1 MRLAQLF
8 SQTLRQAPAEA
19 ETPSH
24 QLLLRAGLVQ
34 QLAAGIYSYLPLG
47 WRAVRKIEQ
56 IIREEMDAAGGQ
68 EVHMPVLQPVEL
80 WEASGRRETYIP
92 PLFVAR
98 DRRERELVLA
108 PTHEE
113 AVTDLFKQQVQSY
126 RNLPALVYQIQTKFR
141 NELRSRGGLIRL
153 REFIM
158 MDLYSF
164 DADWEGLDRS
174 YDAMLQAYTN
184 VFQRCGLPTVAVQA
198 DSGPIGG
205 KDSQE
210 FMYLTD
216 VGEDEILLCDRCGYA
231 ANTEKADHRKLALPA
246 EEPLALEE
254 VATPGIK
261 TIEELSRFLEVP
273 PERTLKAVFYA
284 ASGEPVFVA
293 IRGDLEVNETKLRNA
308 LGGVELRLMEDRE
321 VEAVGLVAGYAS
333 PVGLEKAAKRPVR
346 IVADDS
352 VRSSPNLVGGA
363 NKPDAH
369 LRNVN
374 FERDWQAD
382 IVTDISLAR
391 EGDVCSQCDEA
402 ATLKL
407 RRGIESGHVFKLGTV
422 YSEKMGATFL
432 DQEGRQQVAVMGC
445 YGIGVDRLLAAIIQ
459 ENHDEQGIVWPAA
472 VAPYAV
478 HLVTLSADRG
488 GVGEAAE
495 RLYAELVDR
504 GVEVLYDDRE
514 ESPGV
519 KFADADLLGMP
530 LRLTVSPRNMKEDS
544 VELKRRDESD
554 STMVPLSEAASRVA
568 EMVAEFGR

>member
-68 EVHMPVLQPVEL
+68 EVHMPVLHPVEV
-80 WEASGRRETYIP
+80 WEASGRRETFIP
-92 PLFVAR
+92 PLFTVKDRR
-98 DRRERELVLA
+98 DREMVLA

-113 AVTDLFKQQVQSY
+113 IVVDLFKRQVQSY
-126 RNLPALVYQIQTKFR
+126 RDLPTLPYQIQAKFR
-141 NELRSRGGLIRL
+141 DEPRPRGGLIRL

-231 ANTEKADHRKLALPA
+231 ANTEKADHRKLALPP

-261 TIEELSRFLEVP
+261 TIEELSRFLDVP

-293 IRGDLEVNETKLRNA
+293 IRGDLDVNETKLRNA
-308 LGGVELRLMEDRE
+308 LGGAELRLMDDRE
-321 VEAVGLVAGYAS
+321 VEATGLVAGSAS
-333 PVGLEKAAKRPVR
+333 PVGLEQAARRSIRV
-346 IVADDS
+346 IADDS
-352 VRSSPNLVGGA
+352 VRSSPNLVSGA

-374 FERDWQAD
+374 FDRDWQAD

-391 EGDVCSQCDEA
+391 EGDACPQCDDA
-402 ATLKL
+402 STLTL
-407 RRGIESGHVFKLGTV
+407 RRGIENGHVFKLGTV
-422 YSEKMGATFL
+422 YSEKLGATFL

-459 ENHDEQGIVWPAA
+459 ENHDEQGIVWPAS

-478 HLVTLSADRG
+478 HLLTLSADRG

-530 LRLTVSPRNMKEDS
+530 LRLTVSPRNMEKDS

-554 STMVPLSEAASRVA
+554 STLVPLSEVASRVA
-568 EMVAEFGR
+568 EMVAEFDR

>member
-68 EVHMPVLQPVEL
+68 EVHMPALQPVEL

-92 PLFVAR
+92 PLLTVK
-98 DRRERELVLA
+98 DRRDQELVLA

-184 VFQRCGLPTVAVQA
+184 VFQRCGLPTIAVQA

-231 ANTEKADHRKLALPA
+231 ANTEKADHRKLALPP

-261 TIEELSRFLEVP
+261 TIEELSRFLDVP

-293 IRGDLEVNETKLRNA
+293 IRGDLDVNETKLRNA
-308 LGGVELRLMEDRE
+308 LGGVELRLMDDRE
-321 VEAVGLVAGYAS
+321 VEAAGLVAGSAS
-333 PVGLEKAAKRPVR
+333 PVGLEQAAGRPVR
-346 IVADDS
+346 VVADDS

-391 EGDVCSQCDEA
+391 RDDACPECDDA
-402 ATLKL
+402 SPLML
-407 RRGIESGHVFKLGTV
+407 RRGIENGHVFKLGTV
-422 YSEKMGATFL
+422 YSEKLGATFL
-432 DQEGRQQVAVMGC
+432 DREGRQQAAVMGC

-478 HLVTLSADRG
+478 HIVTLSADRT

-530 LRLTVSPRNMKEDS
+530 LRLTVSPRNMEKDS

-554 STMVPLSEAASRVA
+554 STLVPLSEAASQV
-568 EMVAEFGR
+568 EKLVGEFDR

>member
-47 WRAVRKIEQ
+47 WRALRKIEQ

-68 EVHMPVLQPVEL
+68 EVHMPALQPVEL

-92 PLFVAR
+92 PLLTVKDRR
-98 DRRERELVLA
+98 DREMVLA

-231 ANTEKADHRKLALPA
+231 ANTEKADHRTLALPT

-261 TIEELSRFLEVP
+261 TIEELSRFLDVP

-293 IRGDLEVNETKLRNA
+293 IRGDLDVNETKLRNA
-308 LGGVELRLMEDRE
+308 LGGVELRLMDDRE
-321 VEAVGLVAGYAS
+321 VEAAGLVAGSAS

-346 IVADDS
+346 VVADDS

-363 NKPDAH
+363 NKPDVH

-374 FERDWQAD
+374 FERDWQAS

-391 EGDVCSQCDEA
+391 EGSACPQCDDA
-402 ATLKL
+402 STLTL

-432 DQEGRQQVAVMGC
+432 DQEGRQQAAVMGC

-459 ENHDEQGIVWPAA
+459 ENHDERGIIWPAS

-495 RLYAELVDR
+495 RLYGELVER
-504 GVEVLYDDRE
+504 GVAVLYDDRE

-568 EMVAEFGR
+568 ELVAEFEG

>member
-68 EVHMPVLQPVEL
+68 EVHMPALQPVEL

-92 PLFVAR
+92 PLLTVK
-98 DRRERELVLA
+98 DRRDQELVLA

-184 VFQRCGLPTVAVQA
+184 VFQRCGLPTIAVQA

-231 ANTEKADHRKLALPA
+231 ANTEKADHRKLTLPP

-261 TIEELSRFLEVP
+261 TIEELSRFLDVP

-284 ASGEPVFVA
+284 VSGEPVFVA
-293 IRGDLEVNETKLRNA
+293 IRGDLDVNETKLRNA
-308 LGGVELRLMEDRE
+308 LGGVELRLMDDRE
-321 VEAVGLVAGYAS
+321 VEAAGLVAGSAS
-333 PVGLEKAAKRPVR
+333 PVGLEQAAGRPVR
-346 IVADDS
+346 VVADDS

-391 EGDVCSQCDEA
+391 RDDACPECDDA
-402 ATLKL
+402 SPLML
-407 RRGIESGHVFKLGTV
+407 RRGIENGHVFKLGTV
-422 YSEKMGATFL
+422 YSEKLGATFL
-432 DQEGRQQVAVMGC
+432 DREGRQQAAVMGC

-478 HLVTLSADRG
+478 HIVTLSADRT

-530 LRLTVSPRNMKEDS
+530 LRLTVSPRNMEKDS

-554 STMVPLSEAASRVA
+554 STLVPLSEAASQV
-568 EMVAEFGR
+568 EKLVGEFDR

>member
-19 ETPSH
+19 ETTGH

-68 EVHMPVLQPVEL
+68 EVHMPALQPVEL
-80 WEASGRRETYIP
+80 WEASGRRESYIP
-92 PLFVAR
+92 PLLTVK
-98 DRRERELVLA
+98 DRREREMVLA

-231 ANTEKADHRKLALPA
+231 ANTEKADHRKLALPP

-261 TIEELSRFLEVP
+261 TIEELSRFLDVP

-308 LGGVELRLMEDRE
+308 LGGVELRLMDDRE
-321 VEAVGLVAGYAS
+321 VEAAGLVAGSAS
-333 PVGLEKAAKRPVR
+333 PVGLEKAAKRPIRV
-346 IVADDS
+346 VADDS

-391 EGDVCSQCDEA
+391 EGDACPQCDETS
-402 ATLKL
+402 TLTL

-459 ENHDEQGIVWPAA
+459 ENHDEQGIVWPASI
-472 VAPYAV
+472 APYAV

-504 GVEVLYDDRE
+504 GVAVLYDDRE

-568 EMVAEFGR
+568 EMVAEFDR